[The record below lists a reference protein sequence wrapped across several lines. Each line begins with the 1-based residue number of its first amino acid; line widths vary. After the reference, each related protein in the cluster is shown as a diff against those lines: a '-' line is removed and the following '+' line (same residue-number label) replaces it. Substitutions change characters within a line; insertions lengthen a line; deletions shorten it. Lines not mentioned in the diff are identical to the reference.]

1 MASTA
6 VLAKDLTE
14 RRWPVAGL
22 GGVLAVFTVAALA
35 ISAGL
40 GPTITE
46 LTKGFPDALTTF
58 MGGDVPGGYVVGEVF
73 NLIAPLALVAYAVLT
88 GAGAIAGEEESGT
101 MDLLA
106 AQPVSRRDILLA
118 KFAGLAAA
126 STAAV
131 AIFGAAAAGSSVI
144 FGTSPTVSAVTATC
158 VHLLLLAT
166 AFGALALSLG
176 AATGQPNVAAGVA
189 GVVAAISYVTNAMLP
204 LAGLDG
210 WARLSPWYYYAGS
223 DPLLNGLNVG
233 HLVVLAV
240 LILGAVA
247 AALYSFERRDLKG

>member
-1 MASTA
+1 MSLIT
-6 VLAKDLTE
+6 VLE
-14 RRWPVAGL
+14 RLSRV
-22 GGVLAVFTVAALA
+22 
-35 ISAGL
+35 
-40 GPTITE
+40 
-46 LTKGFPDALTTF
+46 TTNYKQSCYS
-58 MGGDVPGGYVVGEVF
+58 DYKSIVV
-73 NLIAPLALVAYAVLT
+73 
-88 GAGAIAGEEESGT
+88 AIADGDEPNAEC
-101 MDLLA
+101 L
-106 AQPVSRRDILLA
+106 RDILLA

-144 FGTSPTVSAVTATC
+144 FGTGPTVSAVTATC